1 MSWKDIGY
9 AIAILI
15 ISAWTVYKEL
25 QRLKQR
31 TQEQE
36 YELDPNP
43 KRCREHGEDISA
55 IKARL
60 DGIDERL
67 NRIENRIK

>member
-1 MSWKDIGY
+1 MPWKDIAY
-9 AIAILI
+9 AVAILI
-15 ISAWTVYKEL
+15 ISGWTIYKEL
-25 QRLKQR
+25 QRLKDK
-31 TQEQE
+31 TKEQE
-36 YELDPNP
+36 YELEPNP

-67 NRIENRIK
+67 NRIEDRIK